1 MAAPGG
7 GRDHPAHE
15 ELSATVNIDLTA
27 TTSSAINTALI
38 EARRRYGSPASSAVL
53 TLVIVTEEQDHYDAV
68 KAAVEAAREHPA
80 RILVVIPRRRRGEE
94 QRLDAEVR
102 ASGETGPGEVVILRL
117 YGALAEHAESV
128 VLPLLLPDAPV
139 VTWWPNEAPDEPAAS
154 ELGKLAQRRVT
165 DSTGSEKPLETLA
178 RHAAGYTAGDT
189 DLSWTRLT
197 PWRTLL
203 ASALDVPFDPISGG
217 HVLAEEDNPS
227 AELLAVWL
235 SSRLGVPFERRNG
248 PGPGINEVRL
258 ATSGGDIT
266 LSRADGR
273 VALLSRPGWP
283 ERPVALKRRST
294 AELLAEELRRLDED
308 DIYYATVRLLA
319 GPDAAPDG
327 PDATTQESAVAPGS
341 SPSPASSESGETS
354 ATGDGSGLEG
364 ALGTGEEA
372 LK

>member
-1 MAAPGG
+1 M
-7 GRDHPAHE
+7 
-15 ELSATVNIDLTA
+15 NIDLTA

-38 EARRRYGSPASSAVL
+38 DARRRYGSPASSAVL
-53 TLVIVTEEQDHYDAV
+53 TLVIVTAEQDHYDAV
-68 KAAVEAAREHPA
+68 KAAVDAAREHPA

-117 YGALAEHAESV
+117 YGALADHAESV

-139 VTWWPNEAPDEPAAS
+139 VTWWPNEAPDDPASS

-165 DSTGSEKPLETLA
+165 DSTGSEKPLEALA

-217 HVLAEEDNPS
+217 HVIAEEDNPS
-227 AELLAVWL
+227 AELLALWL
-235 SSRLGVPFERRNG
+235 CSRLGVPVERRDG
-248 PGPGINEVRL
+248 PGPGINEVQL
-258 ATSGGDIT
+258 QTSGGDIT
-266 LSRADGR
+266 LSRPDGR
-273 VALLSRPGWP
+273 IAMLSRPGWP

-308 DIYYATVRLLA
+308 DIYYSTVRLLA
-319 GPDAAPDG
+319 EPGARDGKPDASAP
-327 PDATTQESAVAPGS
+327 A
-341 SPSPASSESGETS
+341 PSPEPAGSPGTSAGESS
-354 ATGDGSGLEG
+354 ATGDGTGLDATVG
-364 ALGTGEEA
+364 NSEEA
-372 LK
+372 LQ